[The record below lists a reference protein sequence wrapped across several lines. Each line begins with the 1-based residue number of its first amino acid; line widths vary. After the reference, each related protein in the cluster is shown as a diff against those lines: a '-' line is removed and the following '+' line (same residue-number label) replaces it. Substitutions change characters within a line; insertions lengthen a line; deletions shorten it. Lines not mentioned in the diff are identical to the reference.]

1 MKPLTIVYITS
12 RENSKLDWFLDCFH
26 RAIAESWNDIT
37 VIIVSP
43 HSEFVRSYD
52 CKKSRTIITTHP
64 KPTVWQGPSR
74 LTKQDWWAASNARN
88 TGIALC
94 RTEWIAFVDDRC
106 VLMPGWLDSIKQ
118 AMEGEYAVFG
128 AYEKRV
134 NMKVENGLIV
144 EPGEVIGRDDREQYT
159 MRYWAGLAPAAC
171 PGEWSYGCNIALP
184 LEWALQIGGFSESAD
199 GSGAEDTYFG
209 KMLQNNGFMTKYDYR
224 MKVIQDRT
232 PTELG
237 TPMRKEDFGVSPNDW
252 SHRLMNQH
260 LPLKR
265 APHPFD
271 IRQLREDALAGNPW
285 PEPWG
290 PKVHGWDSKPLEGL

>member
-1 MKPLTIVYITS
+1 MGWFFTS
-12 RENSKLDWFLDCFH
+12 IEKQLNGVWDG
-26 RAIAESWNDIT
+26 
-37 VIIVSP
+37 VSLI
-43 HSEFVRSYD
+43 FVRNPPNPIEFHYGN
-52 CKKSRTIITTHP
+52 KGHTILHCHP

-106 VLMPGWLDSIKQ
+106 VLLPGWIDSVKQ
-118 AMEGEYAVFG
+118 AMEGDYAVFG

-134 NMKVENGLIV
+134 SMKVENGVIT

-159 MRYWAGLAPAAC
+159 MRYWAGLSPAAC

-184 LEWALQIGGFSESAD
+184 LEWALQVNGFSEACD

-224 MKVIQDRT
+224 LKVIQDRT
-232 PTELG
+232 PSELG

-271 IRQLREDALAGNPW
+271 IRQLREDALAGKPW

-290 PKVHGWDSKPLEGL
+290 PKVHGWDSKPLEEL